1 MIKKHNKT
9 KQKIFERNRIEW
21 PIIQTLSI
29 HLEIF
34 VDLVEILY
42 HVFQISMPRQF
53 F

>member
-1 MIKKHNKT
+1 MIKNIKNKT
-9 KQKIFERNRIEW
+9 KYIERNRIEW

-29 HLEIF
+29 HLGIF

>member
-1 MIKKHNKT
+1 MIKNITEQKK
-9 KQKIFERNRIEW
+9 KIFERNRIEW
-21 PIIQTLSI
+21 PIFQTLSI
-29 HLEIF
+29 HLGIF